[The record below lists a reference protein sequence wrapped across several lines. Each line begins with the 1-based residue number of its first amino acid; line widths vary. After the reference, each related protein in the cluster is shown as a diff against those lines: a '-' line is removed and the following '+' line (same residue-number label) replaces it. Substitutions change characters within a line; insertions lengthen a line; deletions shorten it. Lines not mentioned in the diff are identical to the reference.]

1 MASAERKMDEVIM
14 AKIES
19 VEKCQAQTVESI
31 NNINISLA
39 KLTTELEINNK
50 NFERSINNNTMRSK
64 KNEAWIRYVT
74 GALGIIVTG
83 LSLLKI
89 CKVI

>member
-1 MASAERKMDEVIM
+1 MATAERKMDGVIM
-14 AKIES
+14 AKIEN

-39 KLTTELEINNK
+39 ILAKELELNNIN
-50 NFERSINNNTMRSK
+50 FRESINNNTTRSK

-74 GALGIIVTG
+74 GALGIVVTG
-83 LSLLKI
+83 LGLLKLFKI
-89 CKVI
+89 F